1 MGARLPLVI
10 VGAVLMIVSIFLP
23 TLYWYVHMEAFGV
36 EVDGAIY
43 YWMYGL
49 IYAIITA
56 KSEYTDTEYTSSYV
70 GIDPDP
76 LGVAFMMLII
86 AGAIVALVLGTATEH
101 KVAFIGGLLG
111 LIGIISFYVS
121 VVMAIPMT
129 PTHVIVEEGFYPMPF
144 IGFFVCITGGI
155 LALVGGLLEKY

>member
-10 VGAVLMIVSIFLP
+10 VGAVLMIVYIFLP
-23 TLYWYVHMEAFGV
+23 TLYWYIHMEAFGV

-56 KSEYTDTEYTSSYV
+56 EYAGTEYSTSYV

-76 LGVAFMMLII
+76 LGVICMMIII
-86 AGAIVALVLGTATEH
+86 AGGIVALVLGTATEH
-101 KVAFIGGLLG
+101 KVAFIGGLIG

-121 VVMAIPMT
+121 VLMALPMT

-144 IGFFVCITGGI
+144 IGFFVCVTGGI
-155 LALVGGLLEKY
+155 LALVGGLLERY